1 MFSLDLLNIS
11 LIDVLAICACL
22 ITILWCVRVVPKR
35 SRSNQM
41 LLGVLGIICFLLT
54 TRAFDA
60 VISILFL
67 GAAVVIEILDLA
79 GAGKASRQEHASGP

>member
-1 MFSLDLLNIS
+1 
-11 LIDVLAICACL
+11 
-22 ITILWCVRVVPKR
+22 
-35 SRSNQM
+35 M